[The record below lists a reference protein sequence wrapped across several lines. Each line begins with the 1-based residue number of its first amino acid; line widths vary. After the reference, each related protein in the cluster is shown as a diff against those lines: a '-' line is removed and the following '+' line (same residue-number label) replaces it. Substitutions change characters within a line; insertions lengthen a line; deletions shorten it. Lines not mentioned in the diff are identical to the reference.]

1 MNIYTVEDRDQ
12 IFLKILAFFF
22 PTTISLLQKQVLLQN
37 DVNKSEF
44 WVLGSGFQW
53 LLKMHDVCR
62 RYKEQ

>member
-12 IFLKILAFFF
+12 IFFKILAFFF

-44 WVLGSGFQW
+44 WVLGSGFW
-53 LLKMHDVCR
+53 VPMASKDA
-62 RYKEQ
+62 